1 MQALLTTEEFDEFEQ
16 KLTLLSSKD
25 VKIDHTVTV
34 TDGGKYLV
42 ILNGDVDLNQLDL
55 LTE

>member
-1 MQALLTTEEFDEFEQ
+1 MQALLTTEEFAEFEQ

-25 VKIDHTVTV
+25 VKLDHTVTV

>member
-1 MQALLTTEEFDEFEQ
+1 MQAILTTEEFAEFEQ
-16 KLTLLSSKD
+16 KLTLLSSKG
-25 VKIDHTVTV
+25 VELDHTVTV

-42 ILNGDVDLNQLDL
+42 ILNGDVDIKQLDL

>member
-1 MQALLTTEEFDEFEQ
+1 MQAILTTEEFAEFEQ
-16 KLTLLSSKD
+16 KLTLLSSKG
-25 VKIDHTVTV
+25 VELDHTVTV

-42 ILNGDVDLNQLDL
+42 ILNGDVDINKLDL